1 MIRKIAKY
9 SIILVVLLCSYVYFN
24 LHTRSYV
31 SYRSVS
37 EEYDAMIVNTYL
49 VFRQDSILTQVE
61 TFWCGK
67 STQGRAQQNSLITNY
82 K

>member
-1 MIRKIAKY
+1 MRKIAKY
-9 SIILVVLLCSYVYFN
+9 MVILMVLLCCYVYTN

-31 SYRSVS
+31 RYESVN
-37 EEYDAMIVNTYL
+37 EEYDVMIVNTYY
-49 VFRQDSILTQVE
+49 VFMHDSILTQVE
-61 TFWCGK
+61 TFWCSK